1 MSLVYRYRTIDGRGS
16 PIKRPMIDVEFING
30 SKRFTVKALLDSGA
44 DSCAISSDMATAL
57 GLDAGGERSVSLG
70 VTGSAES
77 VIRTLNIRLSVAH
90 ESYNLK
96 VPVRILFV
104 DERDSGSF
112 VPLLGRSELFDRFR
126 MTFDQKKSRIILKH
140 ENE

>member
-57 GLDAGGERSVSLG
+57 GLD
-70 VTGSAES
+70 TGES
-77 VIRTLNIRLSVAH
+77 VMVSADGA
-90 ESYNLK
+90 
-96 VPVRILFV
+96 
-104 DERDSGSF
+104 DEETAMKMVEAYLTD
-112 VPLLGRSELFDRFR
+112 
-126 MTFDQKKSRIILKH
+126 K
-140 ENE
+140 

>member
-1 MSLVYRYRTIDGRGS
+1 MFKLVSQYEPSGDQPKAIGQLVDGIKKGMRGQ
-16 PIKRPMIDVEFING
+16 
-30 SKRFTVKALLDSGA
+30 TL
-44 DSCAISSDMATAL
+44 
-57 GLDAGGERSVSLG
+57 LG
-70 VTGSAES
+70 VTGSVES

-126 MTFDQKKSRIILKH
+126 ITFDQKKPRIILKH

>member
-16 PIKRPMIDVEFING
+16 PIKRPIDVESING

-44 DSCAISSDMATAL
+44 DSCAISSDIATAL
-57 GLDAGGERSVSLG
+57 GLDTGGERGVSLG
-70 VTGSAES
+70 VTGSVES

-96 VPVRILFV
+96 VPVRYSSWMKGTLGHLCLFSE
-104 DERDSGSF
+104 DRNCSTDSG
-112 VPLLGRSELFDRFR
+112 
-126 MTFDQKKSRIILKH
+126 
-140 ENE
+140 

>member
-1 MSLVYRYRTIDGRGS
+1 
-16 PIKRPMIDVEFING
+16 MIDVEFING

-57 GLDAGGERSVSLG
+57 GLDTGGERGVSFG
-70 VTGSAES
+70 VTGSVES

-104 DERDSGSF
+104 DERDSGSCASSRKIGIVRHIQYNF
-112 VPLLGRSELFDRFR
+112 RSEEIEDNTETRERVITANL
-126 MTFDQKKSRIILKH
+126 SP
-140 ENE
+140 

>member
-1 MSLVYRYRTIDGRGS
+1 
-16 PIKRPMIDVEFING
+16 MIDVEFING

-57 GLDAGGERSVSLG
+57 RLDTGGERGVSLG
-70 VTGSAES
+70 VTGSVES

-112 VPLLGRSELFDRFR
+112 VPLLGRSELFDRFKI
-126 MTFDQKKSRIILKH
+126 TFDQKKSRIMLKH